1 MSALRRISLAVLL
14 SFPPSC
20 NNKARLEQFLVA
32 NDVEGEP
39 KQVATVLTLIGGPTY
54 GLLVNLL
61 APEEPAKQKLA
72 DIFATLDGHFAPK
85 PLVIAE
91 RYRFNKRDQRPGE
104 PLNDYVAEL
113 RRLARHCEFG
123 SNLNE
128 HLRDRLVCG
137 LNNPATIR
145 KLLAEANLDLKKAI
159 HIAHA
164 TETAAR
170 DANELHKETPV
181 PTHQL
186 RAQSA
191 KFKGRYQTHGHG
203 SKPCYRCG
211 GTDHRQEDCP
221 HKNSTC
227 DYCRKTGHIDAACR
241 KKRAD
246 QPDSTAPSSRST
258 QTKPTSRHTPR
269 SAARAHN
276 LEAEDYSEDEFFIH
290 HNEQDTEHKRTEIWI
305 EPSINGRSLKMEL
318 DTGSALSIIP
328 LRLYSAHFADLELSP
343 SSVVLKTYTG
353 ERVRPTGA
361 LDVTVECNEQKV
373 QAQLLVVDTCGPP
386 LFGRDWLKLIRID
399 WPRVFRVEKVKRE
412 EEPPIKQAE
421 NLTPAT
427 KVKLEALLDKYAD
440 IFGEDRGKLRTGKGH
455 LQLRDDAVPKF
466 CKARPLP
473 YALRSKV
480 AEELSRLES
489 DGIISPVSWSDWA
502 TPIVPIVKKDGSVRV
517 CGDFKVTVNPQLNV
531 EQYPLPRIDDVFA
544 SLAGGKRFSKIDLKQ
559 AYLQMEM
566 DDESSALLTLNTHKG
581 LFKLNRLAFGV
592 ASAPAL
598 WQRSMDQILQGIPY
612 TQCILD
618 DIIVTGE
625 DDAEHLRNL
634 ETVFRRLSEAGLR
647 VNRLKCNFFQEHVE
661 YCGHGVSARGLH
673 KTPAKIDAIS
683 DARCPVNVTELR
695 SFLGLVN
702 YYARFLPNLATT
714 LHPLNELLQKGV
726 EWRWTADCTTA
737 FDTVKAQIASDL
749 VLTHFD
755 SALPVRVASDASPY
769 GLGAVLSHVMPTGE
783 ERPIAFASR
792 TLSVAEKNYSQIDKE
807 ALGIVWSIK
816 KFHTYLYG
824 RPFTLITDHQPLTAI
839 FHPEKHLPA
848 MTAARL
854 QRYALFLAGYRYS
867 IVYRKTT
874 DHGNADG
881 LSRLP
886 LDNPGARTDN
896 DADVEAFH
904 VSQFDVLPVTAD
916 QVRQATRQDPTLAAV
931 FNAVQS
937 GDFSDCASHQ
947 SFISR
952 RNELTTHQGCVL
964 WGARV
969 VVPTKLQAQVL
980 RELHG
985 THCGVVRMKELAR
998 SYVWW
1003 PRIDADIESTVSA
1016 CIRCQENRHQPAKAP
1031 LHPWEWPAQPWQRV
1045 HIDFAGEFLSKMWLI
1060 VVDAYSKWPE
1070 VLPMTSTTAGKTIE
1084 RLREVF
1090 ARHGLP
1096 QQLVSDNGPQ
1106 FTSDEFTH
1114 FLKSN
1119 GIKHIRTAPY
1129 HPATNGLAE
1138 RFVQTFKTAM
1148 KSGDETV
1155 SLNTRLQQF
1164 LLCYRSTPHA
1174 TTKASPSEL
1183 LYNRSLRTR
1192 LDLLR
1197 PSTRAVVQSRQLDQA
1212 GRNPLQPAR
1221 ALPVGASVM
1230 VRDYRSGYPSWI
1242 AARITDQQGLH
1253 YQVETYPGVCWRRHI
1268 DQIRPAAAPLP
1279 EPPQSADWSHSTEAP
1294 ATTET
1299 SQAGGRTEA
1308 ATVTEHQVMPAVTTQ
1323 TRVAEPDVIEPA
1335 RRYPLRVR
1343 KTPERLNL

>member
-1 MSALRRISLAVLL
+1 MAFRLGSIEPFDAGTGDWSTY
-14 SFPPSC
+14 
-20 NNKARLEQFLVA
+20 KARLEQFLVA

-276 LEAEDYSEDEFFIH
+276 LETEDYSEDEFFIH

-904 VSQFDVLPVTAD
+904 VSQFDVLPVT
-916 QVRQATRQDPTLAAV
+916 
-931 FNAVQS
+931 N
-937 GDFSDCASHQ
+937 
-947 SFISR
+947 
-952 RNELTTHQGCVL
+952 
-964 WGARV
+964 
-969 VVPTKLQAQVL
+969 
-980 RELHG
+980 
-985 THCGVVRMKELAR
+985 
-998 SYVWW
+998 
-1003 PRIDADIESTVSA
+1003 
-1016 CIRCQENRHQPAKAP
+1016 
-1031 LHPWEWPAQPWQRV
+1031 
-1045 HIDFAGEFLSKMWLI
+1045 
-1060 VVDAYSKWPE
+1060 
-1070 VLPMTSTTAGKTIE
+1070 
-1084 RLREVF
+1084 
-1090 ARHGLP
+1090 
-1096 QQLVSDNGPQ
+1096 LVSDNGPQ